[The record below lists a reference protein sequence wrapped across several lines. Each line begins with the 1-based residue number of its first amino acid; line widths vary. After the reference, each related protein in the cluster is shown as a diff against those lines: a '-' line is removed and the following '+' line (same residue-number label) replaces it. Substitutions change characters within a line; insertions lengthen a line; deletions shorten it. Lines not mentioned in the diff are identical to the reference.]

1 MLVVDNT
8 FASPYLQQPLA
19 LGADVVVHSTT
30 KYMGGHSDVVGGALV
45 IADDELGEEL
55 AYHQNAM
62 GAVAGPFDSWL
73 VLRGIKTLAVRMDRH
88 CANAERVVEMLT
100 AHPKVTEVLYPG
112 LPEHPGHEIAAKQ
125 MSDFGGMVSFQVAG
139 GEDDGR
145 RGLRPRRAL
154 HPRRVP
160 RRRRVADRAPGP
172 DDARV
177 GGRLAAGGAGRPGP
191 PLGRHRERRRPAR
204 GPHPRARLTCRPGAR
219 AGRGQV
225 ICVDV
230 GSTYTK
236 AALVDLA
243 GGGLLA
249 TASRPTSLA
258 TDVMDGVDACRAEL
272 GAGPDVGTLAC
283 SSAGG
288 GLRLAVVGYE
298 RVVTAEAGH
307 RVGLSAGA
315 RVVHV
320 AAGPMDDVALAGLLD
335 SRPDV
340 VLLVGGTDGGN
351 SEILR
356 HNAGVLAA
364 PRLTVPVVVAGNL
377 DARDD
382 VTAVLTAA
390 GVPVTA
396 TANVL
401 PVIGRLDALPARL
414 AIREVFIR
422 HVIGGKGLSRRADF
436 PAMVRAATPDAVLA
450 GVEVLADGAGGV
462 EGVGDVLVVDVG
474 GATTDVYSVV
484 TPQGEDAVL
493 RKEVVEVMWRSR
505 TVEGDLGVRW
515 NAGGVVDAA
524 VAERLVD
531 PAEEPRLRAAA
542 KERVGRPGVPA
553 GRRRRP
559 GRRRPPGAARGDRR
573 AATAC
578 PWWQGPARGGAGR
591 RLRRGP
597 PARDADTRAV
607 HPWAGHQ
614 RPRRRVGGA
623 RARSERRGFALCA
636 RGGGAAGAGPP
647 GGRRSAGDG
656 RPPGLTCATARDS
669 CRRWPRPGPALH
681 APASSG

>member
-1 MLVVDNT
+1 VPT
-8 FASPYLQQPLA
+8 
-19 LGADVVVHSTT
+19 
-30 KYMGGHSDVVGGALV
+30 
-45 IADDELGEEL
+45 
-55 AYHQNAM
+55 
-62 GAVAGPFDSWL
+62 
-73 VLRGIKTLAVRMDRH
+73 
-88 CANAERVVEMLT
+88 
-100 AHPKVTEVLYPG
+100 
-112 LPEHPGHEIAAKQ
+112 
-125 MSDFGGMVSFQVAG
+125 
-139 GEDDGR
+139 R
-145 RGLRPRRAL
+145 R
-154 HPRRVP
+154 
-160 RRRRVADRAPGP
+160 
-172 DDARV
+172 
-177 GGRLAAGGAGRPGP
+177 
-191 PLGRHRERRRPAR
+191 
-204 GPHPRARLTCRPGAR
+204 R

-225 ICVDV
+225 VCVDV

-258 TDVMDGVDACRAEL
+258 TDVMDGVDACRADL
-272 GAGPDVGTLAC
+272 SAGPDVGTLAC

-320 AAGPMDDVALAGLLD
+320 AAGPMDGVALAGLLD

-356 HNAGVLAA
+356 HNAGVMAA
-364 PRLTVPVVVAGNL
+364 RRLTVPVVVAGNL

-450 GVEVLADGAGGV
+450 GVEVLADGADGV

-505 TVEGDLGVRW
+505 TVEGDLGMRW

-542 KERVGRPGVPA
+542 KERVADPAYLPDDDA
-553 GRRRRP
+553 GRDDDARLAQLAVTVALRRH
-559 GRRRPPGAARGDRR
+559 
-573 AATAC
+573 
-578 PWWQGPARGGAGR
+578 ARGGKD
-591 RLRRGP
+591 LREVALVVGSGGVLRHAT
-597 PARDADTRAV
+597 PARA
-607 HPWAGHQ
+607 Q
-614 RPRRRVGGA
+614 RILGPA
-623 RARSERRGFALCA
+623 TSDL
-636 RGGGAAGAGPP
+636 GGGWPVPEHARTVVDARYVLAAAGLLAQEHPE
-647 GGRRSAGDG
+647 AAAVLVADG
-656 RPPGLTCATARDS
+656 LQA
-669 CRRWPRPGPALH
+669 
-681 APASSG
+681 